1 MKNHGLYFNLSAREL
16 ILIVGFIIGALT
28 LLNTRASDADLN
40 RLGESVLEC
49 KKDVLYI
56 KEEQT
61 EIELKLDA
69 IHDDIKELLQRASA
83 LEAGAGTK

>member
-61 EIELKLDA
+61 KIELKLDA
-69 IHDDIKELLQRASA
+69 IHKDIKALLQRASA